1 MDFTKFH
8 KIDDIANPS
17 EVNPLTIE
25 LSDHGVTNNELN
37 EDIRTHQTQQL
48 DDNIR
53 TTIGICII
61 FF

>member
-8 KIDDIANPS
+8 AIDDIANPS

-37 EDIRTHQTQQL
+37 EDIGTHQTQRL

>member
-37 EDIRTHQTQQL
+37 EDIQTHQTQRL

>member
-25 LSDHGVTNNELN
+25 LSDHGVTNHELN
-37 EDIRTHQTQQL
+37 EDIQTHQTQRL

-53 TTIGICII
+53 TTIGMCII

>member
-37 EDIRTHQTQQL
+37 EDIRTHQTQRL

-53 TTIGICII
+53 TTIGMCII

>member
-8 KIDDIANPS
+8 TTDDIANPS

-25 LSDHGVTNNELN
+25 LSDHGVTNHELN
-37 EDIRTHQTQQL
+37 EDIQTHQTQRL

-53 TTIGICII
+53 TTIGMCII

>member
-25 LSDHGVTNNELN
+25 LSDHGVTNHESN
-37 EDIRTHQTQQL
+37 EDIQTQQL

-53 TTIGICII
+53 TTIGMCIT